1 MNLNLRRPAALLLAA
16 AFLAAAPLHAYEP
29 PRGAPFFLLSDSS
42 YGPEAEAMVRLEA
55 TSLYEVAEYGG
66 VDVRVYR
73 VPKPLEFLQKQK
85 NLHRVEVAGAYT
97 GEGLSNALSRVWD
110 KWWVQSRMA
119 WRKLFTNEARV
130 AVTAQA
136 PGAKTH
142 PHIGRDTPEQLHPQ
156 YAPLKGLP
164 LEGAFRYPVALA
176 KPIEPPKG
184 VKLTGSSSE
193 FIKVQQGNVMIPL
206 GKRAPGLYLVEAL
219 LGEHRATTLVFV
231 SGSVAVTKVS
241 ADQMLAWV
249 AGRADGKPVADT
261 NVVWTDGVGVLK
273 SGITD
278 RNGLAVFSREAP
290 EKTYVFGEDPA
301 GGVFVSENYYYD
313 SEIYNTRL
321 YAVTDRPL
329 YRPGDEVFVKFL
341 GRELRSAR
349 ETAPAAPAELQIG
362 VFDPGGFPV
371 ATQKAQFASEP
382 GASTSFRLPDNAS
395 AGGYELR
402 FSYKGDA
409 YSAAFRVAEYVKP
422 HFEISLVADKR
433 DYKTGDTVAGKLQLS
448 YPDGKPVVGAKVEL
462 GVRAQRLTM
471 IEGDLGYSGQFPVKL
486 AGTTLTTD
494 ASGMAPFSLPA
505 ATEPSRYVL
514 TALATDGAAYRVRAT
529 KEILVERGAGLYALK
544 AEKSFSTPKEPVRFA
559 IRAVQV
565 AGSDQGIAPA
575 TWESIRLENRKRAS
589 GKLTE
594 RDRLTI
600 AFEEP
605 GSYTVN
611 LRDANGNILG
621 AASHWVSGE
630 GVAAPQ
636 GTIEIVLDKQG
647 YKPGETASALITFP
661 QPVEHALVTLERD
674 RVEKTAMLSSGDAW
688 LKTTRITPTQWRAT
702 LPVGEDYSPNIT
714 LSVVHVQAG
723 EYAFQNQGIRVEQP
737 KIEVR
742 VKAAKPTYLP
752 GEKVT
757 LELTAAIAG
766 KPAAGARLA
775 VSVVDEM
782 IYVLQPEI
790 APDIFDFFYHP
801 RRNNVR
807 TSASLSFIAYD
818 LARPRMGQA
827 TPGRRQAPERA
838 VKVLERPRRE
848 DRDTALWQPD
858 VVADKD
864 GRATLEFTMP
874 DSLTR
879 WRVTARAMDAAGT
892 VGQSLAYV
900 RSDKPLYVKWTSP
913 TWLRASDAPQASVAL
928 FNQGTDPVVAELAT
942 RGAGLAKTEKLTL
955 KPGANFVRL
964 PIAVAAGDSTVSLT
978 LSAAGKPVD
987 SLSVPLRVLPVNWL
1001 AARSTSIAP
1010 DAPLSLPPD
1019 ATNVSVRFADSAGAH
1034 FRRILDDL
1042 IDYPYGCV
1050 EQTAS
1055 RLIPYSLAVQS
1066 LSGAEERLAPRLV
1079 QQLHTQRFRLAQFAG
1094 PKAVFGWWSTPEK
1107 TGDPLLT
1114 AYAYYADWHASRT
1127 LGIAMPPGH
1136 WDRLLEVYR
1145 TEGVKRSDWHRAL
1158 MLWWMQEIGLPV
1170 RPMVAALAD
1179 ELSAKPMAPAEA
1191 PGKLDSVVLGG
1202 VAMPVTDLLARIL
1215 VTTLAQRAQAPV
1227 PPGLVQSANAA
1238 ATALKSDTSP
1248 LAQALLLLA
1257 KRSPVTDAPRV
1268 LEMVRAEMPTV
1279 DRALALTFVHRA
1291 LSPGAAS
1298 GSSTSAASGSFTGA
1312 ASGSFTGAASGSF
1325 TGAASGLAK
1334 FADVRVELGAP
1345 WQPVASA
1352 TGQRTWRLPPGTP
1365 LPVALAL
1372 AAAAPAG
1379 TQAIVSFESREP
1391 QQSKLPV
1398 TIERRIYRLKRVDAP
1413 VAKPAPKAPPR
1424 PGQPEPQTSTEPV
1437 AAAAEFTLELVAAN
1451 TPLRTDEVYLDQVV
1465 LRAKA
1470 GENLRYGIV
1479 EVALPPGA
1487 SADRSTWGISL
1498 RQAGSDTAE
1507 ALERAKFETTPTGY
1521 AIPVEEL
1528 SGEIVINHLL
1538 RVAQPGRFALPPVRY
1553 YRMYQPEQKALE
1565 ERARARVEIR

>member
-1 MNLNLRRPAALLLAA
+1 MTLNLRRPAALLLAA
-16 AFLAAAPLHAYEP
+16 AILAAAPLHAYEP
-29 PRGAPFFLLSDSS
+29 PRGAPFFLLSDAS

-55 TSLYEVAEYGG
+55 TSLYDVAEYGG

-73 VPKPLEFLQKQK
+73 VPKPLEFLQKQR

-119 WRKLFTNEARV
+119 WRKLFTSEAKV
-130 AVTAQA
+130 AVTSQA

-142 PHIGRDTPEQLHPQ
+142 PHIGRDTPEQAHPQ

-164 LEGAFRYPVALA
+164 LEGAFRYPVDIAR
-176 KPIEPPKG
+176 PIEPPKG

-206 GKRAPGLYLVEAL
+206 GKRAPGLYLIEAL

-249 AGRADGKPVADT
+249 AGRADGRPVPDAS
-261 NVVWTDGVGVLK
+261 VVWTDGIGVLK
-273 SGITD
+273 SGTTD
-278 RNGLAVFSREAP
+278 KNGLAVFSRESP

-349 ETAPAAPAELQIG
+349 ETAPAAPAELQIS

-371 ATQKAQFASEP
+371 ATQKAQFASDS
-382 GASTSFRLPDNAS
+382 GAATSFRLPDNAG

-433 DYKTGDTVAGKLQLS
+433 DYKTGDAVAGKLQLS

-494 ASGMAPFSLPA
+494 ASGMAPFTLPA

-514 TALATDGAAYRVRAT
+514 TALATDGAAYRVRTT

-544 AEKSFSTPKEPVRFA
+544 AGKSFSTPKEPVRFD
-559 IRAVQV
+559 IRALN
-565 AGSDQGIAPA
+565 DQGVAPA
-575 TWESIRLENRKRAS
+575 TWETIRLENRKRAS
-589 GKLTE
+589 GKVSE
-594 RDRLTI
+594 RDRLVI

-621 AASHWVSGE
+621 AAPHWVSGA

-636 GTIEIVLDKQG
+636 GTIEIVLDKSS

-674 RVEKTAMLSSGDAW
+674 RVEKTALLSAGDGW
-688 LKTTRITPTQWRAT
+688 LKATRLTPTQWRAT

-714 LSVVHVQAG
+714 LSVVHVQGG

-737 KIEVR
+737 RIDVR
-742 VKAAKPTYLP
+742 VKAAKASYLP
-752 GEKVT
+752 GETVK
-757 LELTAAIAG
+757 LEFTATVGG

-827 TPGRRQAPERA
+827 APGRRQAPERA
-838 VKVLERPRRE
+838 VKILERPRRE

-879 WRVTARAMDAAGT
+879 WRVTARAMDADGT

-913 TWLRASDAPQASVAL
+913 TWLRASDAPQASIAL

-942 RGAGLAKTEKLTL
+942 KGAGLARTEKLTL

-964 PIAVAAGDSTVSLT
+964 PLAVAGGDSTVSLT

-987 SLSVPLRVLPVNWL
+987 SLSVPLRVVPVNWP

-1019 ATNVSVRFADSAGAH
+1019 ATNVSVRFADSAGAQ

-1042 IDYPYGCV
+1042 IDYPHGCV

-1094 PKAVFGWWSTPEK
+1094 PKAVFGWWSAPEK

-1114 AYAYYADWHASRT
+1114 AYAYYADWHASRS
-1127 LGIAMPPGH
+1127 LGLAMPPGH

-1179 ELSAKPMAPAEA
+1179 ELAAKPMASAEA
-1191 PGKLDSVVLGG
+1191 PGRLDSVVLGG
-1202 VAMPVTDLLARIL
+1202 VAPPVTDLLARVL
-1215 VTTLAQRAQAPV
+1215 VATLAQRAQAPV
-1227 PPGLVQSANAA
+1227 PPGLVQSATAA
-1238 ATALKSDTSP
+1238 ATALKGDASP
-1248 LAQALLLLA
+1248 LAQALLLLS
-1257 KRSPVTDAPRV
+1257 KRAPATDAPRV
-1268 LEMVRAEMPTV
+1268 LELVRAEMPTV

-1291 LSPGAAS
+1291 LGGVPKS
-1298 GSSTSAASGSFTGA
+1298 
-1312 ASGSFTGAASGSF
+1312 
-1325 TGAASGLAK
+1325 
-1334 FADVRVELGAP
+1334 ADVRAELGAP

-1365 LPVALAL
+1365 LPEALAL

-1424 PGQPEPQTSTEPV
+1424 PGQPEPSTPSEPV
-1437 AAAAEFTLELVAAN
+1437 AAASEFTLELVAAN
-1451 TPLRTDEVYLDQVV
+1451 APLRTDEVYLDQVV
-1465 LRAKA
+1465 LRPKA
-1470 GENLRYGIV
+1470 GANLRYGIV

-1498 RQAGSDTAE
+1498 RKPGSDTAE

-1521 AIPVEEL
+1521 AVPVEEL
-1528 SGEIVINHLL
+1528 SGEVVISHML
-1538 RVAQPGRFALPPVRY
+1538 RVAQAGRFALPPVRY
-1553 YRMYQPEQKALE
+1553 HRMYQPEQKAFE